1 MMHILNVTCK
11 VLHIPLYNQLLGII
25 QLNETMGDRNNP

>member
-1 MMHILNVTCK
+1 MHILDVTGK

-25 QLNETMGDRNNP
+25 QMNETMGDHNNP